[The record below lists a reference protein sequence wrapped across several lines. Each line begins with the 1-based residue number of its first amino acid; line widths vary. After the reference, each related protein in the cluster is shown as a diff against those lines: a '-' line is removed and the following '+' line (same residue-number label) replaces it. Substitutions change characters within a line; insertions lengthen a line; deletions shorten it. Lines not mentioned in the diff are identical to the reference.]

1 MCQETQRHANA
12 NDYVISEPVDHP
24 EPGGANEARSTAAT
38 YAAAAATSS
47 AAPDDPTPE
56 PDDAVASAAE
66 SCAE

>member
-38 YAAAAATSS
+38 YAAAATSS